1 MVKEK
6 SNRTYIIILM
16 CLHMIACT
24 NMYENKISDILC
36 MPNVSVIS
44 SKRYESR
51 GVGEWYI
58 LERYILS
65 TDTAI
70 QLEINKDSVECSIE
84 RHPFLKDYY
93 WIGWNPIFKRT
104 GMYDILAESSC
115 YFSKNVLVREY
126 NECCNG
132 NTGYFTI
139 LIRDSLGLYNALQE
153 KTAVVYNTRAN
164 TIYICNYHY

>member
-6 SNRTYIIILM
+6 SNRKYIIILM

-70 QLEINKDSVECSIE
+70 QLEINKDSVECRIE
-84 RHPFLKDYY
+84 GRVERR
-93 WIGWNPIFKRT
+93 GSN
-104 GMYDILAESSC
+104 
-115 YFSKNVLVREY
+115 
-126 NECCNG
+126 
-132 NTGYFTI
+132 
-139 LIRDSLGLYNALQE
+139 
-153 KTAVVYNTRAN
+153 
-164 TIYICNYHY
+164 